1 MYPVTVLRILLIA
14 AVGLIL
20 YWFILYIVG
29 CGERRILKRRRRTLG
44 EDREGLKSK
53 IVLIYLVALFV
64 VITLS
69 FLTIKYWIRGVE

>member
-14 AVGLIL
+14 VIGLIL

-44 EDREGLKSK
+44 EEREGLKAK
-53 IVLIYLVALFV
+53 IVLIYLVALFT

-69 FLTIKYWIRGVE
+69 FITIKYWIRGVK

>member
-14 AVGLIL
+14 TVGLIL